1 MTYNYPPTKNITD
14 LDKRKKLLKAVVYD
28 FLKKKHALA
37 LFSDAYIFYNQLSS
51 TCIKEMEKKH
61 KQPILGICLNNAIDN
76 MIQFHESF
84 ADFFFASRVSFGW
97 GALNEDQRKKIE
109 SLDKEWTNLLGNL
122 RDLR

>member
-37 LFSDAYIFYNQLSS
+37 LFSDAYIFYNQLSP
-51 TCIKEMEKKH
+51 TDIKEMEKKH
-61 KQPILGICLNNAIDN
+61 KQPILGICLDKAINN
-76 MIQFHESF
+76 MIIFHESF

-97 GALNEDQRKKIE
+97 SALHEDHRKKIE
-109 SLDKEWTNLLGNL
+109 SLDKDWTNLLSNL
-122 RDLR
+122 KDVR